1 MSAPELGD
9 KVVEA
14 LDKEYLDMAVINFAN
29 PDMVGHSGDIGA
41 AMKACEAVDTCLGK
55 LITSVKGRG
64 GALIVT
70 ADHGNCEQMWDDEFD
85 QPHTAHTLNR
95 VPVLLADFNGH
106 HNVDSNYK
114 IQDGKLA
121 DLAPT
126 MLELLGIPQ
135 PAEMTGVSLIK
146 SMPSKP

>member
-1 MSAPELGD
+1 
-9 KVVEA
+9 
-14 LDKEYLDMAVINFAN
+14 
-29 PDMVGHSGDIGA
+29 MVGHSGDLGA
-41 AMKACEAVDTCLGK
+41 AMKACEAVDDCLGK
-55 LITSVKGRG
+55 IIKSVKGRG

-70 ADHGNCEQMWDDEFD
+70 ADHGNCEQMWDEEIDE
-85 QPHTAHTLNR
+85 PHTAHTLNR
-95 VPVLLADFNGH
+95 VPVLLADFNDN
-106 HNVDSNYK
+106 HNADSKHK

-146 SMPSKP
+146 K